1 MGIPRPKIKNTGS
14 APKIHLG
21 YLTLI
26 TPRQLG
32 LSCPCWKFST
42 KNFQANNLKSA
53 VKILIYYRT
62 DCRVFIIT
70 VLRWI
75 ALHVHS
81 STQLFVDHNFM
92 NTEILSQLVIPGSYA
107 NTLTYLGQI
116 DSQNKHINRVQLI
129 RGFSLALWY
138 CYGLRTNLQ
147 SKKKRRWVVFRHL
160 KIAAIQV
167 TLACWTG
174 LLDLLLFYYL
184 LDSICL
190 ILLASGEN
198 FVCDVSPLHSTPV
211 HYILHLVSCSSLHHS
226 RWSS

>member
-1 MGIPRPKIKNTGS
+1 
-14 APKIHLG
+14 
-21 YLTLI
+21 
-26 TPRQLG
+26 
-32 LSCPCWKFST
+32 
-42 KNFQANNLKSA
+42 
-53 VKILIYYRT
+53 
-62 DCRVFIIT
+62 
-70 VLRWI
+70 
-75 ALHVHS
+75 
-81 STQLFVDHNFM
+81 M

-198 FVCDVSPLHSTPV
+198 FVCDVSPLHSTTRLHTTLSLLLFTSPLSV
-211 HYILHLVSCSSLHHS
+211 VLLAPFWWPEQTWGPQDNRQRNGFHLLTSLRQQQIPYDATHALYTQAFSMILV
-226 RWSS
+226 